1 MKRHPSRRTGRT
13 IGVAEFK
20 THCLELLATV
30 DAGGEPLTITKRG
43 APIAHITP
51 IGRTR
56 TPLRG
61 MLRDRLT
68 IRGDI
73 VNVDWTREWKASE

>member
-1 MKRHPSRRTGRT
+1 MKRQPPRRTGRT
-13 IGVAEFK
+13 VGVAEFK

-30 DAGGEPLTITKRG
+30 DARGEPLTITKRG
-43 APIAHITP
+43 APIAHVTP
-51 IGRTR
+51 IARAH

-73 VNVDWTREWKASE
+73 VNVDWTREWEAAE